1 MPLVLASLTVKLQLT
16 CALGSKVSVKLVLD
30 AKSLCHQI
38 ISNVAVPNYF
48 PVNSDAVESMS
59 RYQHFN
65 HLFIY
70 VSLHSGQDG
79 RGVDPFITRTWG
91 KGEGLFCDSE
101 TFSGTIDEGFCT
113 RRRNLECSEG

>member
-79 RGVDPFITRTWG
+79 RGVDRSMKLYIDLNKSFVPFI
-91 KGEGLFCDSE
+91 
-101 TFSGTIDEGFCT
+101 IVY
-113 RRRNLECSEG
+113 NLMNIIVTLL